1 MIASSGGAAY
11 WPARVVGEAMRVRT
25 WHVEESAAAHFSS
38 SALLNTL
45 RESKLCVEWLT
56 TVYLPDLLSVYP
68 FTMSELIKKDFG
80 TRVRALRE
88 QTGLSTKKFAL
99 MVGLSKPYIIQIE
112 HGNRNISL
120 DTIER
125 IAAGLNMTPS
135 ELLEGV
141 GSYTRN

>member
-1 MIASSGGAAY
+1 
-11 WPARVVGEAMRVRT
+11 
-25 WHVEESAAAHFSS
+25 
-38 SALLNTL
+38 
-45 RESKLCVEWLT
+45 
-56 TVYLPDLLSVYP
+56 
-68 FTMSELIKKDFG
+68 MSELIKKDFG